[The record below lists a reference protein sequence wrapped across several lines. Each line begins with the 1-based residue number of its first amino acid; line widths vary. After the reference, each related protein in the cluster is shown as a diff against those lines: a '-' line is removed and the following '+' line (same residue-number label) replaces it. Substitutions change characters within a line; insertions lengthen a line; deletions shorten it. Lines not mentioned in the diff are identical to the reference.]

1 MPESQMCKLPNRVLG
16 ESSEVQAM
24 NDAQIPVDF
33 VTTIMETCFIKDG
46 FYSGQNNDAWSSTF
60 RSARYNSF
68 FEAFRLVLKKRE
80 EIQL

>member
-1 MPESQMCKLPNRVLG
+1 MPELQMYRLPNRVLG
-16 ESSEVQAM
+16 ESREVQAM

-33 VTTIMETCFIKDG
+33 MTTITETCFTKDG

-68 FEAFRLVLKKRE
+68 FEAFRLVLKKWE
-80 EIQL
+80 